1 MPAFFGLTQNDKAN
15 VILEPFFALTYY
27 AGMSWETY
35 YDFPVAYKHWL
46 IKRIEKEI
54 NAKAEKG
61 DDVVSKAPHHNSRDV
76 RELTGKTKTT
86 TSSAKMQRF
95 T

>member
-1 MPAFFGLTQNDKAN
+1 MPAFFGLTPSDKEN

-54 NAKAEKG
+54 NAKADKG
-61 DDVVSKAPHHNSRDV
+61 NDIATKGFHHNQPDV
-76 RELTGKTKTT
+76 RELTGKTRTST
-86 TSSAKMQRF
+86 TSARMQRF